1 MWQFSFPIATADAAA
16 LGARGGEA
24 MREEALRLCAGWMAP
39 VEELLSAT
47 SADDVTGYPVFE
59 TQLGDDGQL
68 RDGRAALIGDALHA
82 MAPFKAQG
90 ANQALLDAVA
100 LARALYDSAAG
111 DAAADAAEAA
121 AGAAD
126 ASARVRRRRS
136 RRPLAEALAS
146 YEAEATARAA
156 VKVAA
161 SRRASQLLHSP
172 AALAPADGHETR
184 AFAAARAAE
193 AEAQLLATR

>member
-24 MREEALRLCAGWMAP
+24 MRDEALRRCAGWMAP

-59 TQLGDDGQL
+59 TQLGDESLL
-68 RDGRAALIGDALHA
+68 RGGRAALIGDALHA

-111 DAAADAAEAA
+111 DAAADAAESAA

-136 RRPLAEALAS
+136 RRPLAEALAG

-161 SRRASQLLHSP
+161 SAS
-172 AALAPADGHETR
+172 
-184 AFAAARAAE
+184 
-193 AEAQLLATR
+193 